1 LPGYRPIWVPSPVGK
16 RYPWGRHEVDGTTL
30 FVSRGVGGS
39 LVPFRTW
46 APPDVALFEVR

>member
-1 LPGYRPIWVPSPVGK
+1 MGK

-39 LVPFRTW
+39 IVPFRTW
-46 APPDVALFEVR
+46 APPDVAVFDVR